1 MAFTRKF
8 LEAMGIE
15 EKQVEEIMASH
26 LEVVN
31 ALKEQRDTYKT
42 DADKLEKVQKEL
54 DDLKAKPENN
64 NEEIEKLQKKYDD
77 LDKQYKEYKS
87 GVEAKESKAKKESAK
102 RKILQDAGVSDK
114 YLDLIMKAS
123 AEDTDTFEFEED
135 GKVKD
140 ADAKKEAYKKTY
152 ADFIEVKETGGI
164 KTPTPPSNGGSTPT
178 TSRASELFKQ
188 HSEQMYGKAK
198 ED

>member
-31 ALKEQRDTYKT
+31 ALKEQRDGYKT

-77 LDKQYKEYKS
+77 LDKEYKEYKS
-87 GVEAKESKAKKESAK
+87 GVEAKESKAKKEEAK

-123 AEDTDTFEFEED
+123 ADDTDSIEFDEE

-140 ADAKKEAYKKTY
+140 ADNKKASYVKTY
-152 ADFIEVKETGGI
+152 ADFIEKKETGGI
-164 KTPTPPSNGGSTPT
+164 HTDNPPASGGGTPPK
-178 TSRASELFKQ
+178 SRASELFKQ

-198 ED
+198 EE